1 VVDEWSS
8 REPTDPDPAWDADP
22 DLEPEPERDRVAGFG
37 PFLGGIASGMVLIGL
52 IWVIMTGGGSG
63 SGGSGDSGQPPGDTS
78 ASGQAD
84 IGGAAA
90 VAAGG
95 AADAASTT
103 LGRCTTAAERL
114 GSPLDAAKAAVAQ
127 WAVHV
132 GAMNQLVTGSITL
145 PQATAFW
152 NRTRVGAY
160 RRIAAFDTADRAL
173 RRSGVDC
180 PAPALLGTRSS
191 PALRACSRHVA
202 ALTEQLDAA
211 RTAIST
217 WADHV
222 QAMDMLRMGKLSP
235 ARATQ
240 MWLSM
245 WQRGTDQIDRY
256 SAAARAAARTPGCE
270 G

>member
-1 VVDEWSS
+1 VH
-8 REPTDPDPAWDADP
+8 RPTDGTA
-22 DLEPEPERDRVAGFG
+22 
-37 PFLGGIASGMVLIGL
+37 
-52 IWVIMTGGGSG
+52 GGGADDVSTDG
-63 SGGSGDSGQPPGDTS
+63 LFAASSTPLDRCTS
-78 ASGQAD
+78 AAD
-84 IGGAAA
+84 RL
-90 VAAGG
+90 AGSL
-95 AADAASTT
+95 A
-103 LGRCTTAAERL
+103 R
-114 GSPLDAAKAAVAQ
+114 AKAALDQ